1 VRARRRI
8 SPFSGEG
15 KAAGRVRTGAG
26 VAQCLAAVGA
36 LALAGPT
43 PAMAAGTFLYATSH
57 ACASSGIFRRRDC
70 EIAFTNAQTDVRART
85 EAFSSRGRCEARYRL
100 CEKDDDGAF
109 RAALL
114 GIEIVGGGRN
124 NWSAAPVLGVET
136 PRLFANRPISRLIEP
151 MTQSWTPILATG
163 HFRMGGPARETAS
176 VEPGDVLDG
185 EAEAPRPALPATRES
200 ESARRERLR
209 SAPFIE

>member
-1 VRARRRI
+1 MRARRRI

-15 KAAGRVRTGAG
+15 KAAGRVRKGG
-26 VAQCLAAVGA
+26 VVAHLLATLAAA
-36 LALAGPT
+36 AWAGPA
-43 PAMAAGTFLYATSH
+43 PAEAAGTFLYATPH
-57 ACASSGIFRRRDC
+57 ACASSGIFRRREC
-70 EIAFTNAQTDVRART
+70 GIAFTNAQTDVRART

-124 NWSAAPVLGVET
+124 NWSAAPVLGVDT

-151 MTQSWTPILATG
+151 LTESWTPILATG
-163 HFRMGGPARETAS
+163 RFRIGAPLRETAS
-176 VEPGDVLDG
+176 VDALEG
-185 EAEAPRPALPATRES
+185 EVEAPQPARPATRES

-209 SAPFIE
+209 SAPFVQ